1 MLGAQ
6 SAYPKNKRH
15 FSGKTLI
22 FAQNEWFCLI
32 FKRKVNTT
40 GAPSK
45 KIMIHS
51 DNPIG

>member
-6 SAYPKNKRH
+6 SAYQGAYPKNKRH

-40 GAPSK
+40 EAPSQK
-45 KIMIHS
+45 NHDS
-51 DNPIG
+51 FR